1 MRNFTT
7 FGSGALV
14 RGALFFVFRTSK
26 VVTLSC
32 AARGKHANSEFLNQ
46 LSWEHVNKF
55 RQFFTQ
61 MDRKAFRAVGVVLCM
76 FAAVAILLFVSRAH
90 FQISQNELMKA
101 LVSFGDSP
109 WALPLTIAMFTG
121 AAFIGAPQWLLIG
134 ATVLAFGPQTGGLYA
149 WAATLISASF
159 DFHIA
164 RFLGAARIEALSGR
178 FLARIT
184 GLVQRNG
191 FLTSFAVRLVPTGP
205 FVLVNMTAGVSGLRF
220 LPFALGTALGIIPKI
235 LVVVLLGQGAL
246 TAAQGE
252 RFMMFALIGALIVI
266 VVMLLARRLLQPYVK
281 PSE

>member
-1 MRNFTT
+1 M
-7 FGSGALV
+7 
-14 RGALFFVFRTSK
+14 
-26 VVTLSC
+26 TLSC
-32 AARGKHANSEFLNQ
+32 AEESKHANADFLNQ
-46 LSWEHVNKF
+46 LSRTYVNKF

-61 MDRKAFRAVGVVLCM
+61 MDRKAFRAVGIVLCM
-76 FAAVAILLFVSRAH
+76 FAAVALLLFVSRTH
-90 FQISQNELMKA
+90 FQLSQNELMKA
-101 LVSFGDSP
+101 LMSFGDSP
-109 WALPLTIAMFTG
+109 WALPLTIAVFTG

-134 ATVLAFGPQTGGLYA
+134 TTVLAFGPQTGGLYA

-164 RFLGAARIEALSGR
+164 RIIGAARIEAISGP

-205 FVLVNMTAGVSGLRF
+205 FVLVNMAAGVSGLRF
-220 LPFALGTALGIIPKI
+220 LPFAFGTALGIIPKI

-246 TAAQGE
+246 TASQGQ
-252 RFMMFALIGALIVI
+252 RFMVFALIGALIVM